1 MNELRGTP
9 AAQTPQEPRSVLV
22 VDDEPGMRYTTR
34 RILEP
39 NYEVIEAGSGEEAIE
54 KIGER
59 HFNIALVD
67 FRLPGISGLELL
79 AAIKVVSP
87 STDVVIMT
95 GSAKDPDEALLGAIR
110 RKAFFFLRKP
120 FSAAVLEVLVDRIAE
135 TQVLEESLQDHANR
149 LEEDLESARIFQQ
162 ALLPRRDWTSQ
173 QIEVAGLYVPSARL
187 GGDLIDYWKL
197 PDGGT
202 ALAVTDVMGHGA
214 SAAMMTGVVKAQL
227 HTLAAMES
235 DPARIIEQLDLALH
249 GLTKDRFLTI
259 LLVIDGGV
267 ADGLRYCGAGHPPG
281 ILRMPDGTI
290 IDLVSEGLPLN
301 LPLPGH
307 PTRSSTLLR
316 REAGSRLLL
325 MSDGFCDAP
334 SPLDVRFYEAANYR
348 SQIESALALRPADA
362 RQQLEDALLAH
373 TESMP
378 QEDDRAFLV
387 AELL

>member
-1 MNELRGTP
+1 MSEPTG
-9 AAQTPQEPRSVLV
+9 AAQTPREPRSVLV
-22 VDDEPGMRYTTR
+22 VDDEPGMRYAAR

-39 NYEVIEAGSGEEAIE
+39 NYEVIEAGTGEEAIE
-54 KIGER
+54 RIGER

-120 FSAAVLEVLVDRIAE
+120 FSASVLEVLVDRIAE
-135 TQVLEESLQDHANR
+135 TQVLEERVQEHARR
-149 LEEDLESARIFQQ
+149 LEEDLESARIFQR
-162 ALLPRRDWTSQ
+162 ALLPRRDWLGP

-187 GGDLIDYWKL
+187 SGDLIDYWNL
-197 PDGGT
+197 PEGGT
-202 ALAVTDVMGHGA
+202 ALAVADVMGHGA

-227 HTLAAMES
+227 HTLAAMET
-235 DPARIIEQLDLALH
+235 DPGRILEQLDLALH

-259 LLVIDGGV
+259 LLVIDAGV
-267 ADGLRYCGAGHPPG
+267 SGGLRYCGAGHTPG
-281 ILRMPDGTI
+281 ILRMPNGKI
-290 IDLVSEGLPLN
+290 IDMVSEGLPLN

-307 PTRSSTLLR
+307 PTRKSTVIR
-316 REAGSRLLL
+316 REAGSRLL
-325 MSDGFCDAP
+325 MTTDGFCDAP
-334 SPLDVRFYEAANYR
+334 SPTDARFYETENYR
-348 SQIESALALRPADA
+348 NLIESALALRPADA
-362 RQQLEDALLAH
+362 RRLLEEALLAH
-373 TESMP
+373 TENMP